1 MKRIVTILAV
11 SLMML
16 VSNLMASPQAV
27 KQVHAM
33 ASKAMITLEVD
44 TTQSGGGQ
52 KDTPRHMESWAV
64 VVDKSGLVI
73 APLLDA
79 DPVYALNLVRTA
91 LAASGQKP
99 NEVNLSPAILKIR
112 LESGKEYPAKVVKR
126 DETHGLVLIKMD
138 NPPADLEAM
147 SIKDVREAR
156 MGDDIVVVQP
166 MGAGYGTDV
175 AVTPLTIN
183 LAIHK
188 PSYYT
193 VLMVPIQSGCPV
205 FSRDD
210 GTFLGF
216 VVPLVATDLGN
227 SVISSGLQTVSSA
240 SAVKRLLDDTA
251 QAATSKP
258 NAIENVS
265 AKYGNALVS
274 LSWVRKQTG
283 TNEQTQESKRLAQA
297 LTLTSDGLMVCEGQS
312 MGVFEDPAKVQIADL
327 KAIMSDGT
335 SIPVSVVK
343 KDSDWNIAWLKPA
356 TAPQKPMPFMD
367 QPAAAALKLSQD
379 LWSVFRT
386 PEGMGYSIG
395 THKMCYIGQIS
406 SPVNMPLGMGD
417 GEMIS
422 PVFTAEGGWVG
433 IVVPPPGDSEYGVD
447 EVTVLPVKD
456 LYRLS
461 GLKMTEAK

>member
-1 MKRIVTILAV
+1 
-11 SLMML
+11 ML

-33 ASKAMITLEVD
+33 ASRAMVTLEVD

-52 KDTPRHMESWAV
+52 KDTPHHMESWAV
-64 VVDKSGLVI
+64 VVDKSGLVV

-99 NEVNLSPAILKIR
+99 NEVNLSPAVIKIR
-112 LESGKEYPAKVVKR
+112 LENGKQYPAKVIKR
-126 DETHGLVLIKMD
+126 DEPNGLALIKMD
-138 NPPADLEAM
+138 APPVDLDSM
-147 SIKDVREAR
+147 TITTVREAR

-183 LAIHK
+183 LAIQK
-188 PSYYT
+188 PNYYT
-193 VLMVPIQSGCPV
+193 VMMVPVQSGCPV

-210 GTFLGF
+210 GAFLGV

-227 SVISSGLQTVSSA
+227 AVISSGLQTVSSV
-240 SAVKRLLDDTA
+240 SAFKRLLDDNA
-251 QAATSKP
+251 QAIPSTP
-258 NAIENVS
+258 NSIEKVC
-265 AKYGNALVS
+265 AKYGSAMVS

-283 TNEQTQESKRLAQA
+283 ANGQTQESKRLAQA
-297 LTLTSDGLMVCEGQS
+297 LTLTPDGLMVCEGRS
-312 MGVFEDPAKVQIADL
+312 MGVFDDSAKVQIADL
-327 KAIMSDGT
+327 KATMSDGT

-356 TAPQKPMPFMD
+356 SAPQKPMPFMD
-367 QPAAAALKLSQD
+367 QPAAVSLKLSQD

-395 THKMCYIGQIS
+395 THKMCYIGQVS

-417 GEMIS
+417 GELIS

-433 IVVPPPGDSEYGVD
+433 IVVPPPGDSEYEVD

-461 GLKMTEAK
+461 GLKMTGAK